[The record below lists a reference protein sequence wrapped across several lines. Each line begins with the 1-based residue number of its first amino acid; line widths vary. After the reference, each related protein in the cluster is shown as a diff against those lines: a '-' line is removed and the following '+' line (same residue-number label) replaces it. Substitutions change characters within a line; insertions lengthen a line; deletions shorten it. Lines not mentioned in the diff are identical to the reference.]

1 MSNTITS
8 ELINIQNSTA
18 QVNASKDRTTELD
31 QNAFLQLMMIQL
43 KNQDPTSPMDTS
55 QFLSQQAQFTQIS
68 ELQKLNSNLT
78 SSTIVSQA
86 SSMVGREAVFEDLSV
101 SEGHVSGV
109 IDCASFDSSGNV
121 TLVVNGKEY
130 PLKSLMVL
138 GGFAEK
144 SVQPEEK

>member
-8 ELINIQNSTA
+8 ELINLQNATA
-18 QVNASKDRTTELD
+18 QTNAAKGRSSELD
-31 QNAFLQLMMIQL
+31 QDAFLQLMMIQL

-86 SSMVGREAVFEDLSV
+86 SSMVGREAVFQDTSA
-101 SEGHVSGV
+101 SEGYVSGV
-109 IDCASFDSSGNV
+109 VECASFDSSGNV
-121 TLVVNGKEY
+121 TLVMNGKEY

-138 GGFAEK
+138 GGLAEN
-144 SVQPEEK
+144 SAQTEEN